1 MYDKCFFI
9 VVRDGALFAWMKVLQ
24 FKVFKLD
31 YKSV

>member
-9 VVRDGALFAWMKVLQ
+9 VVRDAALFACMKALQ
-24 FKVFKLD
+24 FKLFKLD